1 MLVYQR
7 VLSGMSHQV
16 STSGRFHWIF
26 QRSCDGR
33 GDRFRGDTLD
43 AGERGDAARGDAAGD
58 GLPRRRSSGSVP
70 SRGNLNGIEETNEKM
85 GAWSDKH
92 CEIWMKTLFW
102 RNKWRFHMTW
112 KAFGVQEFLP
122 FCRCCKL
129 TFVWKRD
136 SNQPQTKK
144 RCPKSHQLKV

>member
-1 MLVYQR
+1 MAIFHSYVSLPEGTKWDEPPSKHQWPLPLDLPK
-7 VLSGMSHQV
+7 VLRWPRRQ
-16 STSGRFHWIF
+16 
-26 QRSCDGR
+26 
-33 GDRFRGDTLD
+33 FRGDTLD

-129 TFVWKRD
+129 TFVWKKGILTNP
-136 SNQPQTKK
+136 NQETMP
-144 RCPKSHQLKV
+144 